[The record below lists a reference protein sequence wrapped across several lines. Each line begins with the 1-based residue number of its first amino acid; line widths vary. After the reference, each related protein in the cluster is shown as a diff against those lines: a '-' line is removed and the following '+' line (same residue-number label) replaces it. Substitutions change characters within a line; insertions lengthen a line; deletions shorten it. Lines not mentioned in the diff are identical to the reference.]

1 MERLPQ
7 SIRNM
12 IDVIGA
18 NAALALV
25 RTYAGQIIKIPV
37 GDTDGAM
44 RTRLISVMGL
54 DAACAFIKHYGG
66 ERMAVPRCLKALL
79 AERNAAIIKKYDSG
93 QSVPSLVQEFN
104 LTERRIYSLLKMSP
118 EENAPDVRPN
128 RHNNENQMTLF

>member
-1 MERLPQ
+1 MELLPQ

-25 RTYAGQIIKIPV
+25 RAYAGQIIKIPV

-44 RTRLISVMGL
+44 RTRLIGIMGL

-79 AERNAAIIKKYDSG
+79 AERNAVIIKKYDGG
-93 QSVPSLVQEFN
+93 QSVPSLVSEFN